1 MICSIT
7 QSVSERK
14 GKGKATDFTLHQHV
28 KSIRRFFCLCVL
40 MFCTNDRCYTPV
52 HNLITDMVDG
62 LGGST
67 LLIKILNRLGACSS
81 ADTLARSIQFRVTE
95 REERGPEN
103 ECSPTSFTIMSI
115 DNIDFF
121 LHSYATVFC
130 GDQKRSCHG
139 TTIQVVQP
147 QPTNLHVDE
156 CTCNFQSEGQSTS
169 NQTSCTYTMDGSRQ
183 PQCVY
188 APQTHAPSCRRRK
201 RDADRPYASPNS
213 KSPLP
218 KICRRSRSAKENYKT
233 RTSSVQQ
240 ISSTEEPRL
249 DISHPPIHEALLSD
263 FKTSSSEKKSLD
275 QLSHDLYTYLWLKQN
290 LNSEYNLVGLQEYMT
305 LTRPREDEKSNIV
318 YFDVLDAIADKK
330 ETVLLVLD
338 KIRKQIVE
346 RHGKQWLSG

>member
-121 LHSYATVFC
+121 FAQLCHS
-130 GDQKRSCHG
+130 
-139 TTIQVVQP
+139 I
-147 QPTNLHVDE
+147 
-156 CTCNFQSEGQSTS
+156 
-169 NQTSCTYTMDGSRQ
+169 
-183 PQCVY
+183 
-188 APQTHAPSCRRRK
+188 
-201 RDADRPYASPNS
+201 
-213 KSPLP
+213 
-218 KICRRSRSAKENYKT
+218 
-233 RTSSVQQ
+233 
-240 ISSTEEPRL
+240 
-249 DISHPPIHEALLSD
+249 
-263 FKTSSSEKKSLD
+263 
-275 QLSHDLYTYLWLKQN
+275 LW
-290 LNSEYNLVGLQEYMT
+290 
-305 LTRPREDEKSNIV
+305 
-318 YFDVLDAIADKK
+318 
-330 ETVLLVLD
+330 
-338 KIRKQIVE
+338 
-346 RHGKQWLSG
+346 